1 MFALMYFAQGIAE
14 PTEGLLSQPVRSL
27 LGKWGQSTGEIALFT
42 AMLGTLPWSCKPL
55 YGLITDFV
63 PLWGSRRKHYLL
75 LWSALT
81 TAALGY
87 LFFLPPESG
96 QSTRMLVILL
106 IPTVGI
112 AFMDVV
118 IDALMVQYGQP
129 IGMTGRFQSI
139 QWSAS
144 YAATVLTGSTSGWLC
159 KHGYEAWGF
168 GICALASL
176 LMFVTALSFVHERGL
191 PERFALPVP
200 ESPRKS
206 LKRVVSSKPLWLTVG
221 FLMCWNFNPFSS
233 VIQQVYMLKHL
244 GLDEQFYGHTLSV
257 GAMGS
262 VIGSVAYGF
271 YCRHV
276 NLRKLMHGSIGLG
289 ILTTCLYWGLSGR
302 YSALVISFVVGFAY
316 LTGSLIQLD
325 VAARLCPAE
334 VAGTSFALLMSLTN
348 LSINLGIL
356 FGGWSFDI
364 FERWWGLMHPFS
376 FWSVS
381 VASPL
386 RFAGSLYRF
395 SCAPWRHRK
404 GYNR

>member
-1 MFALMYFAQGIAE
+1 
-14 PTEGLLSQPVRSL
+14 
-27 LGKWGQSTGEIALFT
+27 
-42 AMLGTLPWSCKPL
+42 
-55 YGLITDFV
+55 
-63 PLWGSRRKHYLL
+63 
-75 LWSALT
+75 
-81 TAALGY
+81 
-87 LFFLPPESG
+87 
-96 QSTRMLVILL
+96 MLVILL

-302 YSALVISFVVGFAY
+302 YSALVIFVCCWICVSNRKPHS
-316 LTGSLIQLD
+316 TRCGSKALSRGSSRDFVCAANVPHQLKYQLGD
-325 VAARLCPAE
+325 
-334 VAGTSFALLMSLTN
+334 
-348 LSINLGIL
+348 SIRRMEFRYI
-356 FGGWSFDI
+356 
-364 FERWWGLMHPFS
+364 
-376 FWSVS
+376 
-381 VASPL
+381 
-386 RFAGSLYRF
+386 
-395 SCAPWRHRK
+395 
-404 GYNR
+404 